1 MIFIIPNFGTLI
13 GNLPKNIDNMKKP
26 KIYQYSKTMENQ
38 NLITN
43 EKILFKVSWKIFL
56 FQKDSTF

>member
-13 GNLPKNIDNMKKP
+13 GNLPKNIDDMKKP

-43 EKILFKVSWKIFL
+43 EKILL
-56 FQKDSTF
+56 R